1 MPVEKQSFTATE
13 IKAGTLVLVSLLL
26 LAGFAAA
33 VRGCRPG
40 GAPMVHYHALFA
52 NTRGLDEGANVR
64 FGGVKVGRV
73 TVIEPDPENRTRIRV
88 TAEVLRN
95 VPVNA
100 ASVATIEQIT
110 LTSEMHLEI
119 STGNAKAELL
129 GDGAMLKSKATPAF
143 GEVPNLE
150 GVTSRLESVLDGLNS
165 LLGTQTGGA
174 PVVSLADVTTDLQK
188 TLRQTSK
195 VVENVDSL
203 VAENR
208 EDIHNALKQLVKL
221 VADASRVVGE
231 FNAVVEENRA
241 PLHATATNLEQLTAD
256 ARTRLDGL
264 ADSLSSTLD
273 SLEKVGGTADHLV
286 DREAP
291 AIEEIVRNLREVT
304 RNLREFS
311 RILAEQPQALIR
323 GARPQGRPSG
333 ERP

>member
-1 MPVEKQSFTATE
+1 
-13 IKAGTLVLVSLLL
+13 
-26 LAGFAAA
+26 
-33 VRGCRPG
+33 
-40 GAPMVHYHALFA
+40 
-52 NTRGLDEGANVR
+52 
-64 FGGVKVGRV
+64 
-73 TVIEPDPENRTRIRV
+73 
-88 TAEVLRN
+88 
-95 VPVNA
+95 
-100 ASVATIEQIT
+100 
-110 LTSEMHLEI
+110 
-119 STGNAKAELL
+119 
-129 GDGAMLKSKATPAF
+129 
-143 GEVPNLE
+143 
-150 GVTSRLESVLDGLNS
+150 VLDGLNA
-165 LLGTQTGGA
+165 LLGTQSGGA
-174 PVVSLADVTTDLQK
+174 PVVSLADVTTDLQR
-188 TLRQTSK
+188 TLHQTSK

-221 VADASRVVGE
+221 VDDASRVVGE
-231 FNAVVEENRA
+231 FNAVVDENRA

-273 SLEKVGGTADHLV
+273 SLEKVGGTADDLV